1 MVEPSLP
8 GCFRIWQSLS
18 HRRTWMRVVGGAD
31 RKGTKCMMTT
41 IFIGLCGSLGAV
53 ARHLVGKW
61 IKAHCSRYS
70 FPWATFLINVSG
82 CFALGLALGSAGA
95 ESLASALAH
104 SHPFTTGFL
113 GGFTTFSTFTVEW
126 LELWQTKNRLAAMLY
141 LLFSG
146 TIGLL
151 ACWTGYKMM

>member
-1 MVEPSLP
+1 ML
-8 GCFRIWQSLS
+8 
-18 HRRTWMRVVGGAD
+18 
-31 RKGTKCMMTT
+31 TT
-41 IFIGLCGSLGAV
+41 ICIGFGGSLGAV
-53 ARHLVGKW
+53 ARHLVGRW
-61 IKAHCSRYS
+61 IKAHCSRGS

-95 ESLASALAH
+95 ESLASALTR

-126 LELWQTKNRLAAMLY
+126 FELWQTKNRLAAMLY

-146 TIGLL
+146 AIGLL
-151 ACWTGYKMM
+151 ACWTGYIIL